1 MEIDYELQ
9 LAFIAEGLS
18 EEIWETSGAPE
29 DIIATGL
36 EEFFLHE
43 LRYIPHENITT
54 NNCFTTHCMC

>member
-18 EEIWETSGAPE
+18 EEIWETSEAPE

-43 LRYIPHENITT
+43 LRYIH
-54 NNCFTTHCMC
+54 